1 MTENDLNNNKSS
13 FMKWVDKRYPWTEFW
28 NKHLAEYYA
37 PKNFNFWYFFG
48 SFSLLVFV
56 MQILTGIWLV
66 MEYVPAADM
75 PLGTVLGLGK
85 SLPPE
90 ALYSGAFGSV
100 QHIMRDVHYGWLLRF
115 MHTTGASAFFTVVYL
130 HMYRGLIYGSYQKPR
145 ELVWLIGMVIYFC
158 LLIEAFT
165 GYVLPWGQMSYW
177 GAAVITSFASAI
189 PYMGDLILTWLRGG
203 FAVTGVS
210 LHRFFSLHVIAIPLL
225 LAVFVFVHLVAL
237 HHVGS
242 NNPDGIDIKE
252 KKDKN
257 GIPLDG
263 IPFHPYYTVKDIV
276 GVVVFLFVF
285 CVVVFFTPKMGGLFI
300 EPDNFV
306 PANPMVT
313 PPEIAPVWYMTPF
326 YAMLRAIPNKL
337 LGLMTM
343 AAGIAVMFVLPWL
356 DRSKVRSIRYKGNY
370 SKVAIMVFVVC
381 FIGLGYLGHE
391 GVSPLRTMLARIF
404 TVGYFGFFLLMPF
417 YSAIEKTK
425 PLPERV
431 TG

>member
-1 MTENDLNNNKSS
+1 MTDKDLSSKSA
-13 FMKWVDKRYPWTEFW
+13 FMEWIDKRYPWTEFW
-28 NKHLAEYYA
+28 KKHLSEYYA
-37 PKNFNFWYFFG
+37 PRNFNFWYFFG

-56 MQILTGIWLV
+56 MQIVTGIWLV
-66 MEYVPAADM
+66 MEYTPTAD
-75 PLGTVLGLGK
+75 G
-85 SLPPE
+85 SF
-90 ALYSGAFGSV
+90 ASV
-100 QHIMRDVHYGWLLRF
+100 QHIMREVRYGWLLRF

-130 HMYRGLIYGSYQKPR
+130 HMYRGLIYGSYRKPR

-158 LLIEAFT
+158 LLVEAFT

-203 FAVTGVS
+203 FSVTGVS

-257 GIPLDG
+257 GVPLDG
-263 IPFHPYYTVKDIV
+263 IPFHPYYTVKDLV

-285 CVVVFFTPKMGGLFI
+285 CIVVFFTPKFGGLFL
-300 EPDNFV
+300 EPDNFI

-313 PPEIAPVWYMTPF
+313 PPEISPVWYMTPF

-343 AAGIAVMFVLPWL
+343 AAGIAIMFVLPWL
-356 DRSKVRSIRYKGNY
+356 DRSKVRSIRYKGTY
-370 SKVAIMVFVVC
+370 SKIAIVVFVIC

-391 GVSPLRTMLARIF
+391 GVSPLRTIMARVF
-404 TVGYFGFFLLMPF
+404 TLGYFGFFLLMPF
-417 YSAIEKTK
+417 YSSREKTK

>member
-1 MTENDLNNNKSS
+1 ME
-13 FMKWVDKRYPWTEFW
+13 WIDKRYPWTDFW
-28 NKHLAEYYA
+28 KKHLSEYYA
-37 PKNFNFWYFFG
+37 PRNFNFWYFFG

-66 MEYVPAADM
+66 MEYTPTAD
-75 PLGTVLGLGK
+75 G
-85 SLPPE
+85 SF
-90 ALYSGAFGSV
+90 SSV
-100 QHIMRDVHYGWLLRF
+100 QHIMREVRYGWLLRF

-158 LLIEAFT
+158 LLVEAFT

-203 FAVTGVS
+203 FSVSGVS

-252 KKDKN
+252 KKDKQ

-263 IPFHPYYTVKDIV
+263 IPFHPYYTVKDLV

-285 CVVVFFTPKMGGLFI
+285 AVVVFFTPKMGGLFL

-356 DRSKVRSIRYKGNY
+356 DRSKVRSIRYKGIY
-370 SKVAIMVFVVC
+370 SKIAVTVFVIC

-391 GVSPLRTMLARIF
+391 GVSPLRTMMARIF
-404 TVGYFGFFLLMPF
+404 TVGYFAFFLLMPF
-417 YSAIEKTK
+417 YTAIEKTK